1 MAILGIDEVGR
12 GPWAGPLVV
21 GACVLGDAKIDG
33 LTDSKKLS
41 AKKREQLAA
50 EIHQK
55 AACGL
60 GWIPASELD
69 EIGLS
74 AALRKA
80 CRMAV
85 KQLSESGASF
95 HEIIIDGTVNFLSDT
110 KLSPYVQILKKAD
123 LLVPEVSAA
132 SIIAKVA
139 RDNYMIELAKKY
151 PEYAFEKH
159 VGYGTAAH
167 KNALLQHGVC
177 PEHRKSFRPIRE
189 IMQYQTDNPAH
200 DNTTRRG
207 HAGENAVAEYLR
219 EQGYE
224 IIAQNWKNKYC
235 EIDLVAQKN
244 KQLLFVE
251 VKYRKNSDGLEA
263 ITSQKLQQM
272 RFAAEYYLA
281 SNELA
286 DIDCQLAAAS
296 VDGAE
301 FSVKDFLILE

>member
-1 MAILGIDEVGR
+1 LAILGIDEVGR

-189 IMQYQTDNPAH
+189 IMQYQTDKSAH

-207 HAGENAVAEYLR
+207 RAGENAVAEYLR

>member
-1 MAILGIDEVGR
+1 LAILGIDEVGR

-55 AACGL
+55 VACGL

-189 IMQYQTDNPAH
+189 IMQYQTDKPAH

-207 HAGENAVAEYLR
+207 RAGENAVAEYLR

-224 IIAQNWKNKYC
+224 IIVQNWKNKYC

>member
-1 MAILGIDEVGR
+1 
-12 GPWAGPLVV
+12 
-21 GACVLGDAKIDG
+21 
-33 LTDSKKLS
+33 
-41 AKKREQLAA
+41 
-50 EIHQK
+50 
-55 AACGL
+55 
-60 GWIPASELD
+60 
-69 EIGLS
+69 
-74 AALRKA
+74 
-80 CRMAV
+80 
-85 KQLSESGASF
+85 
-95 HEIIIDGTVNFLSDT
+95 
-110 KLSPYVQILKKAD
+110 
-123 LLVPEVSAA
+123 
-132 SIIAKVA
+132 
-139 RDNYMIELAKKY
+139 MIELAKKY

-189 IMQYQTDNPAH
+189 IMQYQTDKPAH

-207 HAGENAVAEYLR
+207 RAGENAVAEYLR

-224 IIAQNWKNKYC
+224 IIVQNWKNKYC

>member
-1 MAILGIDEVGR
+1 
-12 GPWAGPLVV
+12 
-21 GACVLGDAKIDG
+21 
-33 LTDSKKLS
+33 
-41 AKKREQLAA
+41 
-50 EIHQK
+50 
-55 AACGL
+55 
-60 GWIPASELD
+60 
-69 EIGLS
+69 
-74 AALRKA
+74 
-80 CRMAV
+80 
-85 KQLSESGASF
+85 
-95 HEIIIDGTVNFLSDT
+95 
-110 KLSPYVQILKKAD
+110 
-123 LLVPEVSAA
+123 
-132 SIIAKVA
+132 
-139 RDNYMIELAKKY
+139 
-151 PEYAFEKH
+151 
-159 VGYGTAAH
+159 
-167 KNALLQHGVC
+167 
-177 PEHRKSFRPIRE
+177 
-189 IMQYQTDNPAH
+189 
-200 DNTTRRG
+200 
-207 HAGENAVAEYLR
+207 LR